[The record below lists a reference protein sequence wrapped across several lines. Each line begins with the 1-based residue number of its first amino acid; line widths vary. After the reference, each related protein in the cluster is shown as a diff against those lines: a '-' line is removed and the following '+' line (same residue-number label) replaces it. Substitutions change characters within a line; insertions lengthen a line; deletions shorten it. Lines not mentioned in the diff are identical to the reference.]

1 MPKKIEMGDP
11 LVSSGFVGYVKKVK
25 NERGTLC
32 SKFALAGRGLSSFI
46 SFCKKWYIRNEV
58 CGLTKKKENKPGT
71 AQVGAISKAQKQQKD
86 FQVFSSTVQEKPKS

>member
-1 MPKKIEMGDP
+1 MGDP

-46 SFCKKWYIRNEV
+46 SFCKKWYIRDEV
-58 CGLTKKKENKPGT
+58 CGLTKKRKKLAT
-71 AQVGAISKAQKQQKD
+71 VRVGHFFPRKAPTKNRCLNL
-86 FQVFSSTVQEKPKS
+86 